1 MSTATPK
8 PSTATLVAQGLRTW
22 TWRHVVVASLATIGI
37 AVVVGVVTVLI
48 PNPVFGRD
56 IAPVW
61 WNYPVWIA
69 TSLLAGM
76 LMATYVRTEGAEPDE
91 GEGPPDR
98 RSSRM
103 GPAGGMLA
111 WFAVGCPVCNKL
123 ALVALGYSGAIT
135 YFAPLQPI
143 LAVAALALTA
153 VALIIRLRNQALCPV
168 PRSLAAA

>member
-69 TSLLAGM
+69 TSLLAGTV
-76 LMATYVRTEGAEPDE
+76 MAT
-91 GEGPPDR
+91 
-98 RSSRM
+98 
-103 GPAGGMLA
+103 
-111 WFAVGCPVCNKL
+111 
-123 ALVALGYSGAIT
+123 
-135 YFAPLQPI
+135 
-143 LAVAALALTA
+143 
-153 VALIIRLRNQALCPV
+153 
-168 PRSLAAA
+168 